1 MTLFTFYVF
10 QNKNKIRISA
20 IRISVGEI
28 RRGGG
33 GGFKNMQTIS
43 LTSRQ
48 AKITAPTFLA
58 FGKKA
63 EEYSKCTGLEC

>member
-1 MTLFTFYVF
+1 MTFFTFYVF
-10 QNKNKIRISA
+10 QNKNKIRINA
-20 IRISVGEI
+20 IRMSVGEI
-28 RRGGG
+28 RRG
-33 GGFKNMQTIS
+33 KKKKMQTIS